1 MIRIG
6 NGLGAWRLGPIGSA
20 LEVTLVIL
28 AILDGAGPAGGQDV
42 DSWRGKEV
50 VLESRDTELMVGPEV
65 VATGKY
71 HRVFRVQ
78 RVKGDWLW
86 LVSGSVSGWVRQD
99 EIISFDQAMAE
110 CTRAIEAGI
119 DPGWAYWNRANLWFD
134 KQEWKRALAD
144 FNEAL
149 RHDPKNSVLWRNRG
163 LAWSRLKNEDQ
174 AIADYTAAIQ
184 IEPKHGDAYESRG
197 RSWTNLGDYD
207 RAIADYSEAFRLNPN
222 DALALQ
228 GRGLA
233 LLYKKEYDWVIADM
247 TEAIRLNP
255 RLARAY
261 SGRGVALASKREY
274 ERTLA
279 DFDEAIQHDPN
290 DVEAYDGEATIWA
303 TCPDARHR
311 NGRKAVASA
320 TIACKLH
327 GWTCAN
333 CLDTLAAAH
342 AEAGKFDEAIKWQKK
357 ALEILPN
364 DNRDRDSYRARLA
377 LYQAGKP
384 CRGESSG
391 PENAVAVSPPRRD
404 SGDRS
409 RPNETRGS
417 APASTR

>member
-119 DPGWAYWNRANLWFD
+119 DPGWAYSKSCEPLVRQARMGARPRRL
-134 KQEWKRALAD
+134 QRGI
-144 FNEAL
+144 

-274 ERTLA
+274 ERALA

-303 TCPDARHR
+303 TCPDAQSSQWEKSGRIRDDRLQVARVDVHQLPRHA
-311 NGRKAVASA
+311 GR
-320 TIACKLH
+320 
-327 GWTCAN
+327 
-333 CLDTLAAAH
+333 
-342 AEAGKFDEAIKWQKK
+342 
-357 ALEILPN
+357 
-364 DNRDRDSYRARLA
+364 
-377 LYQAGKP
+377 
-384 CRGESSG
+384 
-391 PENAVAVSPPRRD
+391 
-404 SGDRS
+404 RS
-409 RPNETRGS
+409 RRG
-417 APASTR
+417 REI